1 MMSAEKHM
9 PKVIIVSNRLPVS
22 VKKEKGQLKFF
33 PSVGGLATGL
43 ASYTNDKKNI
53 WIGWPGIAS
62 DSLSDAEK
70 QQIVK
75 ELAKHNCSP
84 VWLTQRQIKDYYNG
98 YSNSVLWPIFHS
110 LSRRTI
116 PSSEYA
122 RWWQAYKRVNEK
134 FAEATLNRAETK
146 TRIWIH
152 DYQLLLVPQ
161 LLRKA
166 RKELNLGFFLHI
178 PFPTNRTMNK
188 LSEHKKLLEGI
199 LGANLVGLHTPG
211 YVTNFLDSTQS
222 SGLVKVE
229 NYEAIYDDRVV
240 QIRDFPMG
248 IDFTKYS
255 TANKTSAVK
264 KAVRNYKNMYRHKKV
279 IVSVDRLDP
288 SKGLLE
294 RLKAYDLFLSRNP
307 RRHGKIIFAMVA
319 APSRTDV
326 PAYQK
331 LSEKLEQL
339 ASEINNKYGNARWQP
354 VDYINQSLPF
364 EEVAALFQVADVAFI
379 APLRDGMNL
388 VAKEFV
394 ASAHKHGV
402 LILSSTAGASEEL
415 KDALIVNPR
424 KPETLVAAL
433 DQALN
438 MRRRELRRRLK
449 KMRQQLATNTVQDW
463 AKDFVN
469 TLQQPVPGTPVI
481 TKPLRG
487 RFHKNLIKDY
497 AKSAQRLLL
506 LDYDGTLMPFYED
519 YHKTTPPKSLTQLLI
534 KLTSDPKNQVV
545 MISGRKPADLE
556 QWFGDIPISLV
567 AEHGA
572 SIKKA
577 GNKNWKIIEKPDVK
591 WKKTLEPILQ
601 KYSELTPKSRIEHK
615 PHTLVW
621 HYRGSPPYQAQKYA
635 VTIKRVLKP
644 YLREFSLE
652 LLQGNKVLE
661 IKNPQISKG
670 KATHTWLSRDHD
682 FVLGLGDDLTDE
694 ELFTALPDSAYSIK
708 VGRGRTIA
716 QYRLRDYI
724 AVRALL
730 TKLSKS

>member
-1 MMSAEKHM
+1 M

-22 VKKEKGQLKFF
+22 VKKENGQLKFF

-43 ASYTNDKKNI
+43 ASYTSDKKNI

-62 DSLSDAEK
+62 DELNDTDK
-70 QQIVK
+70 QLIVK
-75 ELAKHNCSP
+75 ELARHNCSP
-84 VWLTQRQIKDYYNG
+84 VWLSQRQIKDYYNG
-98 YSNSVLWPIFHS
+98 YSNSVLWPTFHS
-110 LSRRTI
+110 LSRRAI
-116 PSSEYA
+116 SNEEYT
-122 RWWQAYKRVNEK
+122 RWWNAYKRVNEK

-161 LLRKA
+161 MLRQS
-166 RKELNLGFFLHI
+166 RNDLNLGFFLHI
-178 PFPTNRTMNK
+178 PFPTNRMLNK
-188 LSEHKKLLEGI
+188 ITEHKKLLSGI
-199 LGANLVGLHTPG
+199 LGANLIGLHTPS
-211 YVTNFLDSTQS
+211 YVTNFLDSSQAN
-222 SGLVKVE
+222 GLVKVE
-229 NYEAIYDDRVV
+229 NYEAIYNGRTVHV
-240 QIRDFPMG
+240 RDFPMG
-248 IDFTKYS
+248 IDFSKYS
-255 TANKTSAVK
+255 TAGKTQAVK
-264 KAVRNYKNMYRHKKV
+264 IAAREYKNKYRHKKV

-288 SKGLLE
+288 TKGLLE
-294 RLKAYDLFLSRNP
+294 RLKAFDLFLARNP
-307 RRHGKIIFAMVA
+307 QRHEKIIFAMVA
-319 APSRTDV
+319 APSRSEV
-326 PAYQK
+326 PAYQD
-331 LSEKLEQL
+331 LSEKLERL
-339 ASEINNKYGNARWQP
+339 AADINNKYGNAKWQP

-424 KPETLVAAL
+424 KPESLVAAL
-433 DQALN
+433 EQALS

-449 KMRQQLATNTVQDW
+449 KMQQQIATNTVQDW

-481 TKPLRG
+481 TRPLIG
-487 RFHKNLIKDY
+487 RWHSKLINDF
-497 AKSAQRLLL
+497 STTSNRLLL
-506 LDYDGTLMPFYED
+506 LDYDGTLMPFFED
-519 YHKTTPPKSLTQLLI
+519 YHKTSPPKSLINLLI
-534 KLTSDPKNQVV
+534 KIATDPKNQVV

-556 QWFGDIPISLV
+556 KWFGDIPISLV

-577 GNKNWKIIEKPDVK
+577 GNKNWKIIEKPDVQ
-591 WKKTLEPILQ
+591 WKKTIEPILQ
-601 KYSELTPKSRIEHK
+601 KYSDLTPKSRIEHK

-621 HYRGSPPYQAQKYA
+621 HYRGSPPYYAQKYA
-635 VTIKRVLKP
+635 VIIKRVLKP
-644 YLREFSLE
+644 YLKEFGLE

-670 KATHTWLSRDHD
+670 KATHSWLSRDHD

-694 ELFTALPDSAYSIK
+694 ELFTALPDGAYSIK

-716 QYRLRDYI
+716 QYRLHDYH
-724 AVRALL
+724 AVRDLL
-730 TKLSKS
+730 TELSKT